1 MARLKAFF
9 TDKDDWNVKP
19 PIDFPINPYMYF
31 DGENLPN
38 ETPVVNTG
46 YTQEIGWINGS
57 PTPVEGVIGKA
68 NEFHGESL
76 RWRNWGIP
84 PFDRASLSLWVRFS
98 EEDLSGWSILATN
111 RGDGWADR
119 ALHIASYN
127 GQLNVRLY
135 GANNPDGT
143 RPSLNLYTNG
153 SSGTKSFLFEPN
165 KWYHVAMIVDTNKA
179 IDKIVALVNGEVVVS
194 ANFAFGFDMTF
205 LNSFTV
211 GDMNG
216 DYPLNGTAID
226 EVIYA
231 INENAWTKEQA
242 VQYYNVIAKGDFL
255 DAETDT
261 GALQLGKSF
270 DGKYTTELKTWESQ
284 IIDLGGYG
292 KFVDYG
298 RIEMLATTSDSTNLT
313 LYTRSSPDGETWEE
327 WRLLGENGLIESTN
341 QRYLQIRIDF
351 KSNDPSQTPI
361 LHEIAV
367 WEEEKEPEY
376 IPLPNLKINHDDPIY
391 LYRDLES
398 GLDSLGVLRNAYD
411 VFIEEEINGEDILTF
426 KLPRQDSKRREI
438 GDEPV
443 ELIAVIGERYYVVK
457 EVLDKRAND
466 GSLFTEFI
474 CEARW
479 TELRDY
485 YVDNIEL
492 VKSTARQA
500 LEYIFENVFREEG
513 DPEIDW
519 KVGNVE
525 ITKQRTIRSEWKD
538 VLSLVHDVQNI
549 WGGEILFDTKNKYV
563 HLLKQ
568 VGEDS
573 GVKFYYN
580 KNLRNIERII
590 DTYDLITRIYP
601 SGKGGMDIRTVNNG
615 VPYLENRTW
624 VDKLKLRRK
633 VIPYRW
639 KDERYTIPENLKED
653 AQAILDEKSKPRISY
668 TTTVYDLSS
677 LSGHEHESFNLGDLV
692 SVVDK
697 ELFDEEV
704 VNRIVRRKIDV
715 RKPENTEIELSQPVK
730 TLADIRSRAIDDQIE
745 TMIGS
750 DPLSTTDVQQMTVF
764 NHLLNSRAD
773 EGINGDWVKEGTD
786 FDIANVGF
794 SGNWSFVVRPDYG
807 RTNTLTQTVEGVS
820 HRTTYTV
827 SAAVATQ
834 GDITRGSSED
844 AFVGIKV
851 IVHYQDGGE
860 PDTFYLAVP
869 DVTNNEP
876 PEDSNA

>member
-9 TDKDDWNVKP
+9 TNKDDWNVKP
-19 PIDFPINPYMYF
+19 SIDFPIVPYVYF
-31 DGENLPN
+31 DGENLPTD
-38 ETPVVNTG
+38 ES
-46 YTQEIGWINGS
+46 IGGGS
-57 PTPVEGVIGKA
+57 YANSIVWGDGNPTIVDGVIGKA
-68 NEFHGESL
+68 SKFNSNYL
-76 RWRNWGIP
+76 IWRNWEFPEITKFSASFWVK
-84 PFDRASLSLWVRFS
+84 FDPSDFNSWTILLTTRKDGYPTDRGFHVAAYTSRALNLRLFGTNGASLQVYSTDSGQSGKRF
-98 EEDLSGWSILATN
+98 EA
-111 RGDGWADR
+111 
-119 ALHIASYN
+119 
-127 GQLNVRLY
+127 
-135 GANNPDGT
+135 
-143 RPSLNLYTNG
+143 
-153 SSGTKSFLFEPN
+153 N
-165 KWYHVAMIVDTNKA
+165 KWYHVAVIFDGYYLRA
-179 IDKIVALVNGEVVVS
+179 IVNGEDWINIYAGNIKFS
-194 ANFAFGFDMTF
+194 ST
-205 LNSFTV
+205 LERSLTL
-211 GDMNG
+211 GDMLDGVN
-216 DYPLNGTAID
+216 YPFNGTID
-226 EVIYA
+226 EFMLCL
-231 INENAWTKEQA
+231 NDNAWTTNQA
-242 VQYYNVIAKGDFL
+242 IQYFNVIANGEYL

-270 DGKYTTELKTWESQ
+270 EGNYPTSLISWESQ
-284 IIDLGGYG
+284 VIDLGGQG
-292 KFVDYG
+292 QFVDYG

-704 VNRIVRRKIDV
+704 VNRIVRRKMDV